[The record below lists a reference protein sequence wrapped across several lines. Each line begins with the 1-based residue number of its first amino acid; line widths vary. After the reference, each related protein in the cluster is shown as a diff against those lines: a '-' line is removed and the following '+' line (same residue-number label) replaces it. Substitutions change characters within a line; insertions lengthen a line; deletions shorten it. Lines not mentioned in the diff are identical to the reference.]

1 MHRVEGRKRLGLD
14 AVNVGALVFA
24 FLVAIFLNNSSF
36 AQSLEYR
43 TIKDTKLQTEIGLR
57 LFNQPTDGCLSL
69 IHISEPTR
77 PY

>member
-36 AQSLEYR
+36 AQSLEY
-43 TIKDTKLQTEIGLR
+43 
-57 LFNQPTDGCLSL
+57 LSL
-69 IHISEPTR
+69 IHI
-77 PY
+77 